1 MKKLIPLLTFFIVI
15 SCDFSNSLTNEQLYS
30 IEKDAEEISKILI
43 IIDEGSDK
51 FMDKVYEGFNQ
62 DDFETKNLNKTIEK
76 IKIILIDFF
85 KDITRSKELLV
96 KYQNLSKDYQK
107 NLLKILEDKLY
118 NNLSL
123 KNEIRVN
130 TPEAYISKSI
140 RTLEREIALGRKTLE
155 EMDSLKNDSLIFSS
169 VVKLS
174 KQEG

>member
-76 IKIILIDFF
+76 VKLILIDLF
-85 KDITRSKELLV
+85 KDITRSKGLLV
-96 KYQNLSKDYQK
+96 KYQNLSKRPLGAHA
-107 NLLKILEDKLY
+107 LLHFRALLGF
-118 NNLSL
+118 N
-123 KNEIRVN
+123 
-130 TPEAYISKSI
+130 SI
-140 RTLEREIALGRKTLE
+140 FFGESTG
-155 EMDSLKNDSLIFSS
+155 F
-169 VVKLS
+169 
-174 KQEG
+174 